1 MPVREIVLDTE
12 TTGLDPDENHRVVEI
27 GAVELLNHVPTGR
40 TFHVFINPERDM
52 PAEALNVHGLTAEF
66 LSDKPVFAEAV
77 AEFLEFI
84 GRDRLVIHNA
94 AFDARFLNAELAR
107 LGMQP
112 IPDTRLVDTLAL
124 ARKRFPG
131 AQNSLDALCRRFD
144 VDLSGREKH
153 GAEIDCY
160 LLAEVYLHLI
170 GGRQPGLT
178 FQAAGQPAD
187 RPVGGPIRRTYRE
200 PRPHG
205 PTPEELEAHRA
216 FVAELDNPIW
226 LSGQGGT

>member
-1 MPVREIVLDTE
+1 MREIVLDTE
-12 TTGLDPDENHRVVEI
+12 TTGLDPSEDHRIVEI
-27 GAVELLNHVPTGR
+27 GAVELLNHLPTGR
-40 TFHVFINPERDM
+40 TFHAFINPERDM
-52 PAEALNVHGLTAEF
+52 PAEALNVHGLTGGF
-66 LSDKPVFAEAV
+66 LSDKPVFAQV
-77 AEFLEFI
+77 AADFLEFI

-94 AFDARFLNAELAR
+94 AFDVGFLNAELAR

-112 IPDTRLVDTLAL
+112 IPDTRLVDTLML
-124 ARKRFPG
+124 ARKRYPG
-131 AQNSLDALCRRFD
+131 AQNSLDALCRRFG

-187 RPVGGPIRRTYRE
+187 RPVGRPAGRTYRE
-200 PRPHG
+200 PRPHR
-205 PTPEELEAHRA
+205 PTAEELAAHRT

-226 LSGQGGT
+226 LSGQGGA

>member
-1 MPVREIVLDTE
+1 MREIVLDTE
-12 TTGLDPDENHRVVEI
+12 TTGLDPGDNHRIVEI
-27 GAVELLNHVPTGR
+27 GAVELLNHLPTGR
-40 TFHVFINPERDM
+40 TFHAFINPERDM
-52 PAEALNVHGLTAEF
+52 PAEALNVHGLTGEF
-66 LSDKPVFAEAV
+66 LSDKPIFAQVV

-94 AFDARFLNAELAR
+94 PFDVGFLNAELAR

-112 IPDTRLVDTLAL
+112 IPDSRLVDTLIL
-124 ARKRFPG
+124 ARRRYPG
-131 AQNSLDALCRRFD
+131 AQNSLDALCRRFG

-178 FQAAGQPAD
+178 FHAAGETTDRPAD
-187 RPVGGPIRRTYRE
+187 RPVGRTYRE
-200 PRPHG
+200 PRPHR
-205 PTPEELEAHRA
+205 PTAEELAAHRA
-216 FVAELDNPIW
+216 FVAGLDNPIW
-226 LSGQGGT
+226 LSGQGGE

>member
-1 MPVREIVLDTE
+1 MREIVLDTE
-12 TTGLDPDENHRVVEI
+12 TTGLDPEENHRIVEI
-27 GAVELLNHVPTGR
+27 GAVELLNHLPTGR
-40 TFHVFINPERDM
+40 AFHVFINPERDM
-52 PAEALNVHGLTAEF
+52 PAEAVNVHGLTGEF
-66 LSDKPVFAEAV
+66 LSDKPVFAQVV

-84 GRDRLVIHNA
+84 GQDRLVIHNA
-94 AFDARFLNAELAR
+94 AFDAGFLNAELAR

-112 IPDTRLVDTLAL
+112 IPDTRLVDTLML
-124 ARKRFPG
+124 ARKRYPG
-131 AQNSLDALCRRFD
+131 AQNSLDALCRRFG

-178 FQAAGQPAD
+178 LQVVGQPAD
-187 RPVGGPIRRTYRE
+187 RPAGRPVSRTYRE
-200 PRPHG
+200 PRPHR
-205 PTPEELEAHRA
+205 PTAEELAAHRA

-226 LSGQGGT
+226 PAGHGGA

>member
-1 MPVREIVLDTE
+1 MREIVLDTE
-12 TTGLDPDENHRVVEI
+12 TTGLDPGEDHRIVEI
-27 GAVELLNHVPTGR
+27 GAVELLNHLPTGR
-40 TFHVFINPERDM
+40 TFHAFINPERDM
-52 PAEALNVHGLTAEF
+52 PAEALNVHGLTGGF
-66 LSDKPVFAEAV
+66 LSDKPVFAQV
-77 AEFLEFI
+77 AADFLEFI

-94 AFDARFLNAELAR
+94 AFDVGFLNAELAR

-112 IPDTRLVDTLAL
+112 IPDTRLVDTLML
-124 ARKRFPG
+124 ARKRYPG
-131 AQNSLDALCRRFD
+131 AQNSLDALCRRFG

-187 RPVGGPIRRTYRE
+187 RPVGRPAGRTYRE
-200 PRPHG
+200 PRPHR
-205 PTPEELEAHRA
+205 PTAEELAAHRT

-226 LSGQGGT
+226 LSGQGGA

>member
-1 MPVREIVLDTE
+1 MREIVLDTE
-12 TTGLDPDENHRVVEI
+12 TTGLDPDENHRIVEI

-40 TFHVFINPERDM
+40 TFHTFINPERDM
-52 PAEALNVHGLTAEF
+52 PAEALNVHGLTGAF
-66 LSDKPVFAEAV
+66 LSDKPVFAQVA

-84 GRDRLVIHNA
+84 GHDRLVIHNA
-94 AFDARFLNAELAR
+94 AFDVGFLNAELAR

-112 IPDTRLVDTLAL
+112 VPDTRLVDTLML
-124 ARKRFPG
+124 ARKRYPG
-131 AQNSLDALCRRFD
+131 AQNSLDALCRRFG

-178 FQAAGQPAD
+178 FQTAGQPTDRPAG
-187 RPVGGPIRRTYRE
+187 RPVGRTYRE
-200 PRPHG
+200 PRPHR
-205 PTPEELEAHRA
+205 PTAEELAAHRT
-216 FVAELDNPIW
+216 FIAELDNPIW
-226 LSGQGGT
+226 LSGQGGA